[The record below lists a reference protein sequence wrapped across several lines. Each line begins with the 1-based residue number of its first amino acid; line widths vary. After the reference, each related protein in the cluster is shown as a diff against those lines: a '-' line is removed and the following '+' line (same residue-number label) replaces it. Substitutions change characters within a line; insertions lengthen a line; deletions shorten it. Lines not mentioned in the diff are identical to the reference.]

1 MKKFLTVVLSLVALS
16 VMAGADVAE
25 AKRLGGGSSFGAQR
39 KVTPAPPAAPSAT
52 PSAPSPSAQA
62 APAKPVT
69 PAPAASGASR
79 WLGPLAGLAAGLGLA
94 ALMSHLGLSEGFGT
108 ILLIGLLVVG
118 GIFLVR
124 MLLARRTQA
133 ASPMQYAGIGIGSG
147 AGAARQEPYVAPAAQ
162 SFEPV
167 FGGAPAQPALAA
179 PAGRFP
185 PGFDPAPFVEQ
196 AKLQF
201 RKLQSAYDAADRKAL
216 SEVMTP
222 EMFTQVSGELAGRG
236 AHTATEVM
244 RLDAEVLEASTED
257 DRHWISVQFR
267 GLLRE
272 DGTVLPKEFDEVWNL
287 SKPVDGSTGWLL
299 AGIQQLNEVA

>member
-1 MKKFLTVVLSLVALS
+1 MKKFLTVVLSIVALS
-16 VMAGADVAE
+16 VMAGADIAE

-39 KVTPAPPAAPSAT
+39 KVAPAPPAAPSAT
-52 PSAPSPSAQA
+52 PSAPAPSAQA
-62 APAKPVT
+62 APGKPAT
-69 PAPAASGASR
+69 PAASGASR

-108 ILLIGLLVVG
+108 ILLIGLLIVG
-118 GIFLVR
+118 GIVLVR
-124 MLLARRTQA
+124 MFMARRTQSP
-133 ASPMQYAGIGIGSG
+133 SPMQYAGIG
-147 AGAARQEPYVAPAAQ
+147 ANAPPRQEPYVAPAAKN
-162 SFEPV
+162 FEPV
-167 FGGAPAQPALAA
+167 FGGAPAQPALM
-179 PAGRFP
+179 PPTGRFP

-196 AKLQF
+196 AKIQF
-201 RKLQSAYDAADRKAL
+201 RKLQSAYDAGDRKAL

-222 EMFTQVSGELAGRG
+222 EMFTQVSSELAGRG

-272 DGTVLPKEFDEVWNL
+272 DGTVLPKEFDEIWNL